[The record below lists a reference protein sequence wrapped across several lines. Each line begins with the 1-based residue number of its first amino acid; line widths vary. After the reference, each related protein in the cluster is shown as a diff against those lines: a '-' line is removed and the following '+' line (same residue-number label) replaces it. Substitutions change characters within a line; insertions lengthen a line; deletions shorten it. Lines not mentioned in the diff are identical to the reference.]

1 MHWSEGMYLGEG
13 YYMLV
18 TTLSTVGYGD
28 LEPVSNFG
36 RGYIS
41 VVMLFTFVYLLPS
54 QTRQM
59 IEILSTMSPYL
70 RDVYVPI
77 DEEWHIVVVGNI
89 NSRALMQF
97 LHEFF
102 HPDHAN
108 VNGCVR
114 FIRRIEDVSWRM

>member
-1 MHWSEGMYLGEG
+1 MYIGEG

-70 RDVYVPI
+70 AVLKHRPAWFSISPCSTVLIHCGALP
-77 DEEWHIVVVGNI
+77 WHCTMGGAVV
-89 NSRALMQF
+89 A
-97 LHEFF
+97 
-102 HPDHAN
+102 
-108 VNGCVR
+108 
-114 FIRRIEDVSWRM
+114 